1 MPKTRAEKEQQ
12 VVAVAERFQG
22 TESVYLTDLSGMTV
36 ELLTN
41 FRRRCRDKQIHVEVV
56 KNTLLKRA
64 AVGTP
69 FAILE
74 PHLNGPTAIMTCPT
88 DMVAPARVLEQFIKE
103 NKFPKVKAACVEGKL
118 YDEAAVGVLAKL
130 PTREVLLSQLLS
142 VLQAPLTQLCG
153 VLNGNAR
160 NLARVLDQVAQKKGE

>member
-12 VVAVAERFQG
+12 VVEVAERFAG
-22 TESVYLTDLSGMTV
+22 TESVYLTDLTGMTV

-69 FAILE
+69 FAVLE

-103 NKFPKVKAACVEGKL
+103 TKFPKVKVACVEGKI
-118 YDEAAVGVLAKL
+118 YDDVAVNALAKL
-130 PTREVLLSQLLS
+130 PTRDVLLSQLLS